1 MTDRPEPPHPDPL
14 PTGERKKSDG
24 RLAENILYFARALR
38 AAGIPVGPGA
48 VIDALEAV
56 KAAGVGT
63 REDFYWTLH
72 AVFVKRHE
80 HSLIFDQ
87 AFRIFFRRRGYI
99 DQLMAM
105 MLPQA
110 PNTPRRPE
118 AGATRVHEA
127 LFSGLDDKLK
137 KEREIEL
144 DTRMTV
150 SDREVLQKKDFAQMT
165 NAEIAA
171 AKEAMKRLVLPLAEV
186 RTRRLKPHRRGHLI
200 DIRRTLRLSLKGG
213 GDFIDLRF
221 VGPKSKPP
229 PIVALLDISGSM
241 SQYSRTFLHFLH
253 TLTDARKRMSTFLF
267 GTRLTNVTRAL
278 RERDPDD
285 ALAACSASVPD
296 WSGGTRIASSLHA
309 FNKLWA
315 RRVLTQ
321 GAIVLLITDGL
332 ERDADDTLAFEID
345 RLHRSCRRLIWLNPL
360 LRFEGFEPR
369 ARGIKTM
376 LGHVDEFRPVHNLES
391 MAALVAAFQGRDGRA
406 RDPKAWMEK
415 VA

>member
-1 MTDRPEPPHPDPL
+1 VCAEMAE
-14 PTGERKKSDG
+14 TGG
-24 RLAENILYFARALR
+24 RLAENIIYFARALR

-48 VIDALEAV
+48 VLDALAAV
-56 KAAGVGT
+56 NTAGVGT
-63 REDFYWTLH
+63 RDDFYWTLH

-80 HSLIFDQ
+80 HSVLFDQ
-87 AFRIFFRRRGYI
+87 AFRIFFRRRGYL

-110 PNTPRRPE
+110 PSMPRPPE
-118 AGATRVHEA
+118 AGATRIQEA
-127 LFSGLDDKLK
+127 LFSGLDEKLK
-137 KEREIEL
+137 KQQEIEL

-150 SDREVLQKKDFAQMT
+150 SDREVLQRKDFAQMT
-165 NAEIAA
+165 NAEIVA
-171 AKEAMKRLVLPLAEV
+171 AKDAIKRLVLPLAEV
-186 RTRRLKPHRRGHLI
+186 RTRRLAPHPHGHLI
-200 DIRRTLRLSLKGG
+200 DIRRTLRSSFKGG

-221 VGPKSKPP
+221 VGPKSRPP
-229 PIVALLDISGSM
+229 PVVALLDISGSM
-241 SQYSRTFLHFLH
+241 SQYSRIFLHFLH
-253 TLTDARKRMSTFLF
+253 ALTDTRKRVSTFLF

-285 ALAACSASVPD
+285 ALASCSAVVPD

-321 GAIVLLITDGL
+321 GPVVLLITDGL
-332 ERDADDTLAFEID
+332 ERDADDNLAFEID
-345 RLHRSCRRLIWLNPL
+345 RLHRSCRRLVWLNPL
-360 LRFEGFEPR
+360 LRFEGFEAR

-376 LGHVDEFRPVHNLES
+376 LPYVDEFRPIHNLES
-391 MAALVAAFQGRDGRA
+391 IGALVASLQPGRGA
-406 RDPKAWMEK
+406 AADPKTWMQK

>member
-1 MTDRPEPPHPDPL
+1 MCAEMAE
-14 PTGERKKSDG
+14 TGG
-24 RLAENILYFARALR
+24 RLAENIIYFARALR

-48 VIDALEAV
+48 VLDALAAV
-56 KAAGVGT
+56 NTAGVGT
-63 REDFYWTLH
+63 RDDFYWTLH

-80 HSLIFDQ
+80 HSVLFDQ
-87 AFRIFFRRRGYI
+87 AFRIFFRRRGYL

-110 PNTPRRPE
+110 PSTPRPPE
-118 AGATRVHEA
+118 AGATRIQEA
-127 LFSGLDDKLK
+127 LFSGLDEKLK
-137 KEREIEL
+137 KQQEIEL

-150 SDREVLQKKDFAQMT
+150 SDREVLQRKDFAQMT
-165 NAEIAA
+165 NAEIVA
-171 AKEAMKRLVLPLAEV
+171 AKDAIKRLVLPLAEV
-186 RTRRLKPHRRGHLI
+186 RTRRLAPHPHGHLI
-200 DIRRTLRLSLKGG
+200 DIRRTLRSSFKGG

-221 VGPKSKPP
+221 VGPKSRPP
-229 PIVALLDISGSM
+229 PVVALLDISGSM
-241 SQYSRTFLHFLH
+241 SQYSRIFLHFLH
-253 TLTDARKRMSTFLF
+253 ALTDTRKRVSTFLF

-285 ALAACSASVPD
+285 ALASCSAVVPD

-321 GAIVLLITDGL
+321 GPVVLLITDGL
-332 ERDADDTLAFEID
+332 ERDADDNLAFEID
-345 RLHRSCRRLIWLNPL
+345 RLHRSCRRLVWLNPL
-360 LRFEGFEPR
+360 LRFEGFEAR

-376 LGHVDEFRPVHNLES
+376 LPYVDEFRPIHNLES
-391 MAALVAAFQGRDGRA
+391 IGALVASMQPGRGA
-406 RDPKAWMEK
+406 GADPKAWMQK

>member
-1 MTDRPEPPHPDPL
+1 MAETN
-14 PTGERKKSDG
+14 G
-24 RLAENILYFARALR
+24 RLAENIIYFARALR

-48 VIDALEAV
+48 VLDALAAV
-56 KAAGVGT
+56 DTAGVGT
-63 REDFYWTLH
+63 RDDFYWTLH

-80 HSLIFDQ
+80 HSVLFDQ
-87 AFRIFFRRRGYI
+87 AFRIFFRRRGYL

-110 PNTPRRPE
+110 PSTPRPPE
-118 AGATRVHEA
+118 AGATRIQEA

-137 KEREIEL
+137 KQQEIEL

-150 SDREVLQKKDFAQMT
+150 SDREVLQRKDFAQMT

-171 AKEAMKRLVLPLAEV
+171 AKDAIKRLVLPLAEM
-186 RTRRLKPHRRGHLI
+186 RTRRFAPHRHGHLI
-200 DIRRTLRLSLKGG
+200 DIRRTLRSSFKGG

-221 VGPKSKPP
+221 VGPKSRPP
-229 PIVALLDISGSM
+229 PVVALLDISGSM
-241 SQYSRTFLHFLH
+241 SQYSRIFLHFLH
-253 TLTDARKRMSTFLF
+253 ALTDTRKRVSTFLF

-285 ALAACSASVPD
+285 ALASCSAVVPD

-321 GAIVLLITDGL
+321 GPVVLLITDGL
-332 ERDADDTLAFEID
+332 ERDADDNLAFEID
-345 RLHRSCRRLIWLNPL
+345 RLHRSCRRLVWLNPL
-360 LRFEGFEPR
+360 LRFEGFEAR

-376 LGHVDEFRPVHNLES
+376 LPYVDEFRPIHNLES
-391 MAALVAAFQGRDGRA
+391 IGALVASMQPGRGA
-406 RDPKAWMEK
+406 GADPKAWMQK